1 MTILTININHNKNQ
15 TNMKRIF
22 SSVVTISTIFFTACN
37 SGGSKNEHEGHD
49 MKNMNKDTTQHAVT
63 PDDKEVKAV
72 TVAYTNVD
80 AKATASIKEI
90 VDHYLNI
97 RNALANDNGSEA
109 ASGAKAMENAISKL
123 DKSLLTAEQK
133 AAYDKNE
140 EEMKEHA
147 EHIAKNGDKIEH
159 QRSHFVM
166 MSEVVYDLVK
176 NFGAGRPLYHDHCPM
191 ARNNQG
197 AMWIS
202 EMKEVKNPYFG
213 AKMLTCGTIE
223 EVIK

>member
-1 MTILTININHNKNQ
+1 MKKIFFIIL
-15 TNMKRIF
+15 
-22 SSVVTISTIFFTACN
+22 TISTITFIACN
-37 SGGSKNEHEGHD
+37 SGGKNEQDAHD
-49 MKNMNKDTTQHAVT
+49 MNNMNKDTAQHAAT
-63 PDDKEVKAV
+63 SDDKDVKAV
-72 TVAYTNVD
+72 AVIYTNVD
-80 AKATASIKEI
+80 AKAAASIKEI
-90 VDHYLNI
+90 IDHYLHVK
-97 RNALANDNGSEA
+97 NALANDNSSEA

-133 AAYDKNE
+133 TAYDKDE

-147 EHIAKNGDKIEH
+147 DHIARNGSDIKH

-176 NFGAGRPLYHDHCPM
+176 NFGAGRPIYHDHCPM
-191 ARNNQG
+191 ARDNQG

-202 EMKEVKNPYFG
+202 EMKEIKNPYFG
-213 AKMLTCGTIE
+213 AEMPKCGTIE

>member
-1 MTILTININHNKNQ
+1 
-15 TNMKRIF
+15 MKSIF
-22 SSVVTISTIFFTACN
+22 FSVVAISAILFTACN
-37 SGGSKNEHEGHD
+37 SSGSKNEHEGHD
-49 MKNMNKDTTQHAVT
+49 MNKDTTQHAVT
-63 PDDKEVKAV
+63 PDDKEVKTV

-90 VDHYLNI
+90 VDHYLHI
-97 RNALANDNGSEA
+97 KNALANDNGSEA

-133 AAYDKNE
+133 VVYDKNE

-176 NFGAGRPLYHDHCPM
+176 NFGGGRPLYHDFCPM
-191 ARNNQG
+191 ARDNQG

-202 EMKEVKNPYFG
+202 EVKEIKNPYFG
-213 AKMLTCGTIE
+213 SKMFKCGRVE

>member
-1 MTILTININHNKNQ
+1 MKKIFFCVLTIG
-15 TNMKRIF
+15 
-22 SSVVTISTIFFTACN
+22 TITFTACN
-37 SGGSKNEHEGHD
+37 SGGSKNEQEGHD
-49 MKNMNKDTTQHAVT
+49 MSNMNKDTIQHAAIS
-63 PDDKEVKAV
+63 DDKDVKPVAV
-72 TVAYTNVD
+72 VYTNVD
-80 AKATASIKEI
+80 VNAATSIKAM
-90 VDHYLNI
+90 VDHYLHI
-97 RNALANDNGSEA
+97 KNALTNDNGSEA

-140 EEMKEHA
+140 EEMKEHE